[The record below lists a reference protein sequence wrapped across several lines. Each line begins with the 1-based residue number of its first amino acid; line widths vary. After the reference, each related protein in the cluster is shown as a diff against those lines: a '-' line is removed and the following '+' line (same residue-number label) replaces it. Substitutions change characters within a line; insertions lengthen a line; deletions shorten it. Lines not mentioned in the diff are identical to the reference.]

1 MNWYR
6 EYQAEW
12 KEIIETVAR
21 ELGRSEQMVEKDTI
35 QSIFLFELAKS
46 ELPFVFKGGTSLSK
60 VYNLID
66 RFSEDIDLSM
76 NRRPTQSE
84 RVKSKELIIEI
95 AENLGLVLSNPEE
108 IKSRY
113 DYNKY
118 VFKYDSLFSVIPL
131 EIIIETSYYQS
142 VYPVDKHVVGSFV
155 GRFCLDRNIILPVP
169 FEAAEVMMNVQ
180 SIERTFVDKVFAVCD
195 YKIQNMQDR
204 DSRHLYDI
212 CKLLQ
217 EVELNEEL
225 DKLIDMVRDDRMQS
239 KNNPSAQLEYIIPDM
254 LKEIIRSR
262 FYEPDY
268 KNVTQKL
275 LYEDISYDY
284 AIENGIATI
293 LCSSAIA
300 IGKSITIE
308 NVQIVNGLQTSE
320 CIYRYFLNEEHAEEN
335 RVVLIKILPCESTE
349 IADDITRS
357 TNNQTAVM
365 SSSLRA
371 TDKIQEDIEDILR
384 KEDLYYE
391 RRF

>member
-35 QSIFLFELAKS
+35 QSMFLFELAKS

-60 VYNLID
+60 AYNLID

-142 VYPVDKHVVGSFV
+142 VYPFDKHVVGSFV

-169 FEAAEVMMNVQ
+169 FEAAEVIMNVQ
-180 SIERTFVDKVFAVCD
+180 SVERTFVDKVFAVCD

-212 CKLLQ
+212 CKLLR

-239 KNNPSAQLEYIIPDM
+239 KNNPSAQLEYFIPDM

-262 FYEPDY
+262 FYEHDY

-284 AIENGIATI
+284 AIKNGIAI
-293 LCSSAIA
+293 IA
-300 IGKSITIE
+300 
-308 NVQIVNGLQTSE
+308 
-320 CIYRYFLNEEHAEEN
+320 
-335 RVVLIKILPCESTE
+335 ES
-349 IADDITRS
+349 D
-357 TNNQTAVM
+357 VFVY
-365 SSSLRA
+365 
-371 TDKIQEDIEDILR
+371 K
-384 KEDLYYE
+384 K
-391 RRF
+391 

>member
-35 QSIFLFELAKS
+35 QSMFLYELAKS

-60 VYNLID
+60 AYNLID

-84 RVKSKELIIEI
+84 RVKSKELIIDI
-95 AENLGLVLSNPEE
+95 AENLGLVLSNPED

-118 VFKYDSLFSVIPL
+118 VFKYESLFSVIPL

-180 SIERTFVDKVFAVCD
+180 SVERTFVDKVFAVCD

-212 CKLLQ
+212 CKLLR

-225 DKLIDMVRDDRMQS
+225 DQLIDMVRDDRMQS
-239 KNNPSAQLEYIIPDM
+239 KNNPSAQLEYFIPDM

-284 AIENGIATI
+284 AIENGIAI
-293 LCSSAIA
+293 IA
-300 IGKSITIE
+300 
-308 NVQIVNGLQTSE
+308 
-320 CIYRYFLNEEHAEEN
+320 
-335 RVVLIKILPCESTE
+335 ES
-349 IADDITRS
+349 D
-357 TNNQTAVM
+357 VFVY
-365 SSSLRA
+365 
-371 TDKIQEDIEDILR
+371 K
-384 KEDLYYE
+384 K
-391 RRF
+391 

>member
-84 RVKSKELIIEI
+84 RVKSKESIIEI

-155 GRFCLDRNIILPVP
+155 GRFCLERSIILPVP

-239 KNNPSAQLEYIIPDM
+239 KNNPSAQIEYFIPDM

-262 FYEPDY
+262 FYESDY

-284 AIENGIATI
+284 AIENGIAI
-293 LCSSAIA
+293 IA
-300 IGKSITIE
+300 ESD
-308 NVQIVNGLQTSE
+308 VF
-320 CIYRYFLNEEHAEEN
+320 IY
-335 RVVLIKILPCESTE
+335 K
-349 IADDITRS
+349 
-357 TNNQTAVM
+357 
-365 SSSLRA
+365 
-371 TDKIQEDIEDILR
+371 K
-384 KEDLYYE
+384 
-391 RRF
+391 

>member
-6 EYQAEW
+6 EYQTEW

-35 QSIFLFELAKS
+35 QSMFLFELAKS

-60 VYNLID
+60 AYNLID

-84 RVKSKELIIEI
+84 RVKSKELISEI

-118 VFKYDSLFSVIPL
+118 VFKYDSLFSVVPL

-180 SIERTFVDKVFAVCD
+180 SVERTFVDKVFAVCD

-212 CKLLQ
+212 CKLIR

-225 DKLIDMVRDDRMQS
+225 DKLIDMVRDVQ
-239 KNNPSAQLEYIIPDM
+239 I
-254 LKEIIRSR
+254 
-262 FYEPDY
+262 
-268 KNVTQKL
+268 KL
-275 LYEDISYDY
+275 LWLCTWYIRTF
-284 AIENGIATI
+284 IGNGSSIHGQYSTHVPFHRS
-293 LCSSAIA
+293 CSIWYGTMA
-300 IGKSITIE
+300 
-308 NVQIVNGLQTSE
+308 
-320 CIYRYFLNEEHAEEN
+320 R
-335 RVVLIKILPCESTE
+335 
-349 IADDITRS
+349 
-357 TNNQTAVM
+357 
-365 SSSLRA
+365 
-371 TDKIQEDIEDILR
+371 
-384 KEDLYYE
+384 
-391 RRF
+391 

>member
-35 QSIFLFELAKS
+35 QSMFLYELAKS

-84 RVKSKELIIEI
+84 RVKSKELIIDI
-95 AENLGLVLSNPEE
+95 AENLGLVLSNPED

-169 FEAAEVMMNVQ
+169 FEAAEVMMDVQ
-180 SIERTFVDKVFAVCD
+180 SVERTFIDKVFAVCD

-212 CKLLQ
+212 CKLLR

-239 KNNPSAQLEYIIPDM
+239 KNNPSAQLEYFITDM

-262 FYEPDY
+262 FYESDY

-284 AIENGIATI
+284 AIENGIA
-293 LCSSAIA
+293 
-300 IGKSITIE
+300 
-308 NVQIVNGLQTSE
+308 IV
-320 CIYRYFLNEEHAEEN
+320 AESD
-335 RVVLIKILPCESTE
+335 VFVYK
-349 IADDITRS
+349 
-357 TNNQTAVM
+357 
-365 SSSLRA
+365 
-371 TDKIQEDIEDILR
+371 K
-384 KEDLYYE
+384 
-391 RRF
+391 

>member
-35 QSIFLFELAKS
+35 QSMFLYELAKS

-60 VYNLID
+60 AYNLID

-84 RVKSKELIIEI
+84 RVKSKELIIDI
-95 AENLGLVLSNPEE
+95 AENLGLVLSNLED

-118 VFKYDSLFSVIPL
+118 VFMYESLFSVIPL

-180 SIERTFVDKVFAVCD
+180 SVERTFVDKVFAVCD

-212 CKLLQ
+212 CKLLR

-239 KNNPSAQLEYIIPDM
+239 KNNPSAQLDYYIPDM

-262 FYEPDY
+262 FYESDY

-284 AIENGIATI
+284 AIENGIA
-293 LCSSAIA
+293 
-300 IGKSITIE
+300 
-308 NVQIVNGLQTSE
+308 IV
-320 CIYRYFLNEEHAEEN
+320 AESD
-335 RVVLIKILPCESTE
+335 VFVYK
-349 IADDITRS
+349 
-357 TNNQTAVM
+357 
-365 SSSLRA
+365 
-371 TDKIQEDIEDILR
+371 K
-384 KEDLYYE
+384 
-391 RRF
+391 

>member
-12 KEIIETVAR
+12 KEIMETVAR
-21 ELGRSEQMVEKDTI
+21 ELGRSEQMVEKDTL
-35 QSIFLFELAKS
+35 QSMFLYELAKS

-60 VYNLID
+60 AYNLID

-84 RVKSKELIIEI
+84 RVKSKELIIDI
-95 AENLGLVLSNPEE
+95 AENLGLVLSNPED

-118 VFKYDSLFSVIPL
+118 VFKYESLFSVIPL

-155 GRFCLDRNIILPVP
+155 GRFCLERNIILPVP

-180 SIERTFVDKVFAVCD
+180 SVERTFVDKVFAVCD

-212 CKLLQ
+212 CKLLI
-217 EVELNEEL
+217 EVELNGEL

-239 KNNPSAQLEYIIPDM
+239 KNNPSAQLDYYIPDM

-262 FYEPDY
+262 FYESDY

-284 AIENGIATI
+284 AIENGIA
-293 LCSSAIA
+293 
-300 IGKSITIE
+300 
-308 NVQIVNGLQTSE
+308 IV
-320 CIYRYFLNEEHAEEN
+320 AESDVFVYN
-335 RVVLIKILPCESTE
+335 K
-349 IADDITRS
+349 
-357 TNNQTAVM
+357 
-365 SSSLRA
+365 
-371 TDKIQEDIEDILR
+371 
-384 KEDLYYE
+384 
-391 RRF
+391 

>member
-225 DKLIDMVRDDRMQS
+225 NKLIDMVRDDRMQS

-284 AIENGIATI
+284 AIENGIA
-293 LCSSAIA
+293 
-300 IGKSITIE
+300 
-308 NVQIVNGLQTSE
+308 IV
-320 CIYRYFLNEEHAEEN
+320 AESD
-335 RVVLIKILPCESTE
+335 VFVYK
-349 IADDITRS
+349 
-357 TNNQTAVM
+357 
-365 SSSLRA
+365 
-371 TDKIQEDIEDILR
+371 K
-384 KEDLYYE
+384 
-391 RRF
+391 

>member
-35 QSIFLFELAKS
+35 QSMFLYELAKS

-60 VYNLID
+60 AYNLID

-84 RVKSKELIIEI
+84 RVKSKELIIDI
-95 AENLGLVLSNPEE
+95 AENLGLLLSNPEE

-180 SIERTFVDKVFAVCD
+180 SVERTFVDKVFAVCD

-217 EVELNEEL
+217 EVELSEEL

-239 KNNPSAQLEYIIPDM
+239 KNNPSAQLEYLIPDM

-262 FYEPDY
+262 FYESDY

-284 AIENGIATI
+284 AIENGIA
-293 LCSSAIA
+293 
-300 IGKSITIE
+300 
-308 NVQIVNGLQTSE
+308 IVAESDVF
-320 CIYRYFLNEEHAEEN
+320 IY
-335 RVVLIKILPCESTE
+335 K
-349 IADDITRS
+349 
-357 TNNQTAVM
+357 
-365 SSSLRA
+365 
-371 TDKIQEDIEDILR
+371 K
-384 KEDLYYE
+384 
-391 RRF
+391 

>member
-1 MNWYR
+1 MNWYK
-6 EYQAEW
+6 EYQTEW

-35 QSIFLFELAKS
+35 QSLFLFELAKS
-46 ELPFVFKGGTSLSK
+46 ELPFVFKGGTSLTK

-108 IKSRY
+108 IRSRY

-118 VFKYDSLFSVIPL
+118 VFKYGSLFSVIPS
-131 EIIIETSYYQS
+131 EIIVETSYYQA
-142 VYPVDKHVVGSFV
+142 VYPVDKHMVGGFV
-155 GRFCLDRNIILPVP
+155 GRFCLERNIILPIP

-212 CKLLQ
+212 CKLLR

-239 KNNPSAQLEYIIPDM
+239 KNNPSAQPEYVIPDM

-262 FYEPDY
+262 FYESDY

-284 AIENGIATI
+284 AIENGIAV
-293 LCSSAIA
+293 IA
-300 IGKSITIE
+300 
-308 NVQIVNGLQTSE
+308 
-320 CIYRYFLNEEHAEEN
+320 
-335 RVVLIKILPCESTE
+335 ES
-349 IADDITRS
+349 D
-357 TNNQTAVM
+357 VFVY
-365 SSSLRA
+365 
-371 TDKIQEDIEDILR
+371 K
-384 KEDLYYE
+384 K
-391 RRF
+391 

>member
-35 QSIFLFELAKS
+35 QSMFLFELAKS

-60 VYNLID
+60 AYNLID

-155 GRFCLDRNIILPVP
+155 GRFCLERNIILPVP

-180 SIERTFVDKVFAVCD
+180 SVERTFVDKVFAVCD

-212 CKLLQ
+212 CKLLR

-239 KNNPSAQLEYIIPDM
+239 KNNPSAQLEYLIPDM

-262 FYEPDY
+262 FYESDY

-284 AIENGIATI
+284 AIENGIAI
-293 LCSSAIA
+293 IA
-300 IGKSITIE
+300 
-308 NVQIVNGLQTSE
+308 
-320 CIYRYFLNEEHAEEN
+320 
-335 RVVLIKILPCESTE
+335 ES
-349 IADDITRS
+349 D
-357 TNNQTAVM
+357 VFVY
-365 SSSLRA
+365 
-371 TDKIQEDIEDILR
+371 K
-384 KEDLYYE
+384 K
-391 RRF
+391 

>member
-35 QSIFLFELAKS
+35 QSMFLYELAKS

-60 VYNLID
+60 AYNLID

-95 AENLGLVLSNPEE
+95 AKNLGLLLSNPEE

-142 VYPVDKHVVGSFV
+142 VYPVDKHVVGSFI

-180 SIERTFVDKVFAVCD
+180 SVERTFVDKVFAVCD

-212 CKLLQ
+212 CKLLR

-239 KNNPSAQLEYIIPDM
+239 KNNPSAQLKYFIPDM

-275 LYEDISYDY
+275 LYENISYDY
-284 AIENGIATI
+284 AIENGIAI
-293 LCSSAIA
+293 IA
-300 IGKSITIE
+300 
-308 NVQIVNGLQTSE
+308 
-320 CIYRYFLNEEHAEEN
+320 
-335 RVVLIKILPCESTE
+335 ESDVF
-349 IADDITRS
+349 AY
-357 TNNQTAVM
+357 
-365 SSSLRA
+365 
-371 TDKIQEDIEDILR
+371 K
-384 KEDLYYE
+384 K
-391 RRF
+391 